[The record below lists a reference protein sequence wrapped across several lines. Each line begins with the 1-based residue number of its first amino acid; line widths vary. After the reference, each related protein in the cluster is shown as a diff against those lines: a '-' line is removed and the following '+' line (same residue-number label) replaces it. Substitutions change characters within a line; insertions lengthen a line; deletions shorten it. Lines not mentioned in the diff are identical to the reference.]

1 MAKQIEYVQLDT
13 NDDVVTVKDRLSFI
27 RGRRVLLIWPED
39 GTTLTR
45 KLDLILVQR
54 EADRRAIQ
62 LALVTHDTEV
72 IAHAKELNISTFE
85 TIRSSERSRWK
96 RGRKKVFMPRYHKPS
111 HEPEPEELKPV
122 ASRVAKRDK
131 RRSQARYLIER
142 LVVLVILLGVILTT
156 AYIALPSAI
165 VTVTLRGEEISTTVN
180 ITADT
185 TVQSVD
191 IANQVIPAQVIRVT
205 VETTAS
211 IPTTGI
217 QTLDSAPA
225 TGIVTFTNQTDT
237 AVDIPA
243 NTTLSTSAGI
253 PILFRTISST
263 TVPSGIGE
271 RVDVNIEAAQASLGG
286 IGNVEA
292 GMINSTVGP
301 LGDAVSVIN
310 LVPTSGGENRSVTV
324 VADGDMLNLLNSVR
338 VQLQSL
344 AYTEIQTR
352 ITDNQLIIIESIRI
366 EEERNDWT
374 TYSHD
379 IGDVTDELSLTLR
392 AVVSAMVV
400 DDRFGQQ
407 ITLAQLSAQIP
418 AGKSLQP
425 DSITYTRGP
434 IVSQQSSTNVTF
446 AATSTA
452 EVIQQF
458 DTNALGEQLAGQSI
472 DDAQRVLASQLD
484 IQPDEPPQ
492 IIISPDGFSQMPIL
506 PIRIEVQIKEI
517 P

>member
-45 KLDLILVQR
+45 KLDLVLVQR

-72 IAHAKELNISTFE
+72 IAHARDLNISTFE
-85 TIRSSERSRWK
+85 TIRSSERERWK

-111 HEPEPEELKPV
+111 HEPQPEDLKPV

-131 RRSQARYLIER
+131 RRSQARYLLER
-142 LVVLVILLGVILTT
+142 LVVLAILIGVIGMT
-156 AYIALPSAI
+156 AYIVLPSAV
-165 VTVTLRGEEISTTVN
+165 VTITLQAEEISTTVN
-180 ITADT
+180 IIADT
-185 TVQSVD
+185 TAQSVD
-191 IANQVIPAQVIRVT
+191 ITNQVIPAQVIRVT

-211 IPTTGI
+211 VPTTGI
-217 QTLDSAPA
+217 QNLDSAPA
-225 TGIVTFTNQTDT
+225 RGVVTFTNQTDT

-263 TVPSGIGE
+263 TLPSGIGQ
-271 RVDVNIEAAQASLGG
+271 RIDINVEATQASLGSV
-286 IGNVEA
+286 GNVEA
-292 GMINSTVGP
+292 GMINSVIGP
-301 LGDAVSVIN
+301 LDEAVTVIN
-310 LVPTSGGENRSVTV
+310 LASTSGGENRSVNV
-324 VADGDMLNLLNSVR
+324 VADSDMLNLLNSVR

-379 IGDVTDELSLTLR
+379 IGDVTNELSLTLR

-400 DDRFGQQ
+400 DDRFGRQ
-407 ITLAQLSAQIP
+407 ITLAQLSSQIP
-418 AGKSLQP
+418 AGQSLQP
-425 DSITYTRGP
+425 ESVTYTRGP
-434 IVSQQSSTNVTF
+434 IISQESASRVTF
-446 AATSTA
+446 TATSTA
-452 EVIQQF
+452 QVVQQF
-458 DTNALGEQLAGQSI
+458 DASQLGEQLAGRSLA
-472 DDAQRVLASQLD
+472 DAQRLLASQLD
-484 IQPDEPPQ
+484 IQPDSAPQ
-492 IIISPDGFSQMPIL
+492 ITLSPDGFSQMPIL
-506 PIRIEVQIKEI
+506 PIRIEVQVRQS
-517 P
+517 

>member
-27 RGRRVLLIWPED
+27 RGRRVLLIWPEE

-45 KLDLILVQR
+45 KLDLVLVQR

-62 LALVTHDTEV
+62 LALVTHDENIV
-72 IAHAKELNISTFE
+72 EHAKDLNISTFE
-85 TIRSSERSRWK
+85 TIRTSERERWK

-111 HEPEPEELKPV
+111 HEPEPEDLKPV
-122 ASRVAKRDK
+122 ASRIIKRNR

-142 LVVLVILLGVILTT
+142 LVILALLIGVIT
-156 AYIALPSAI
+156 AIGYVTLPSA
-165 VTVTLRGEEISTTVN
+165 TVIITLQEQEIETTVN

-185 TVQSVD
+185 LVQSVD
-191 IANQVIPAQVIRVT
+191 IANNTIPAQVIRAT
-205 VETTAS
+205 VETTATV
-211 IPTTGI
+211 PTTGI
-217 QTLDSAPA
+217 QNLDSASA
-225 TGIVTFTNQTDT
+225 IGTVTFTNQTDT

-253 PILFRTISST
+253 PILFRTINAVT
-263 TVPSGIGE
+263 IPAGIGE
-271 RVDVNIEAAQASLGG
+271 RIDTAVEAAQSSAGG

-292 GMINSTVGP
+292 GMINSIVGP
-301 LGDAVSVIN
+301 LGDAITVIN
-310 LVPTSGGENRSVTV
+310 LSGTTGGENRSVNV
-324 VADGDMLNLLNSVR
+324 VTDADMLNLLNSAR
-338 VQLQSL
+338 VQLQSI

-379 IGDVTDELSLTLR
+379 IGDVTDNLSLTLR
-392 AVVSAMVV
+392 AVVSAIVI

-407 ITLAQLSAQIP
+407 ITLAQLSTQIP

-425 DSITYTRGP
+425 ESITYTRGP
-434 IVSQQSSTNVTF
+434 LVSQESTNRVTF
-446 AATSTA
+446 TATSTA
-452 EVIQQF
+452 NIIQQI
-458 DTNALGEQLAGQSI
+458 DLTQLQEQLAGKNLA
-472 DDAQRVLASQLD
+472 DAQRIIALQVETNIAT
-484 IQPDEPPQ
+484 PPQ
-492 IIISPDGFSQMPIL
+492 ILISPEGFSQLPIL
-506 PIRIEVQIKEI
+506 PIRIEINTRNSQ
-517 P
+517 